1 MFNDTKSNN
10 EYTNDN
16 NHDNDS
22 MVTIIS
28 NNNRTDIYESTTT
41 TAFSDSSKDETSN
54 YKNDLCNYKNN
65 INIYRYKFS
74 ERINELLLTFSK
86 IHQYDDRKTFKEAWE
101 IWREDNKEILE
112 CEIERLKELNY
123 EGDIINKMF
132 KSSRY
137 YFRKKIIEKKEPKK
151 RRNYIGSQKEF
162 LDTMDKHISNNII
175 NNSHFKPSDG
185 FNEFCL
191 DPSNKDLLNEE
202 IKRLETM
209 NIKDVIEIKN
219 KIKKTYKNRY
229 FMLVKKIL

>member
-1 MFNDTKSNN
+1 MTDVRRNSNSDISNIISDNMRTDNGGLDTYEVPVSEINII
-10 EYTNDN
+10 TTDN
-16 NHDNDS
+16 NINKSHS
-22 MVTIIS
+22 
-28 NNNRTDIYESTTT
+28 
-41 TAFSDSSKDETSN
+41 
-54 YKNDLCNYKNN
+54 

-101 IWREDNKEILE
+101 IWSEDNKELLD
-112 CEIERLKELNY
+112 CEMERLKDINY

-132 KSSRY
+132 KSARY
-137 YFRKKIIEKKEPKK
+137 YFRKKTIEKKEPKK
-151 RRNYIGSQKEF
+151 RRNYIGAQKEF
-162 LDTMDKHISNNII
+162 LDAMDNHISSNII

-191 DPSNKDLLNEE
+191 EPSNKDLLNEE
-202 IKRLETM
+202 IKRLQTM
-209 NIKDVIEIKN
+209 DIKDVIEIKN

>member
-1 MFNDTKSNN
+1 MFNDTTHNN
-10 EYTNDN
+10 EYTNNNNLDN
-16 NHDNDS
+16 YT

-28 NNNRTDIYESTTT
+28 NNNRTDIYESNTITT
-41 TAFSDSSKDETSN
+41 FSDINKDETSSC
-54 YKNDLCNYKNN
+54 KNDLSNYKNN

-101 IWREDNKEILE
+101 IWSEDNKETLD
-112 CEIERLKELNY
+112 CEIERLKEINY

-132 KSSRY
+132 KSARY
-137 YFRKKIIEKKEPKK
+137 YFRKKTIEKKEPKK
-151 RRNYIGSQKEF
+151 RRNYIGAQKEF
-162 LDTMDKHISNNII
+162 LDTMDKHISINII

-191 DPSNKDLLNEE
+191 ETSNKELLNEE
-202 IKRLETM
+202 IKRLQTM
-209 NIKDVIEIKN
+209 DIKDVNEIKN